1 MRGRGRLV
9 TTRPIRR
16 SGRLALGLLLALGLP
31 LPFGLRVRSADDG
44 LYPLP
49 E

>member
-1 MRGRGRLV
+1 MRGCGRLV
-9 TTRPIRR
+9 TTRPIWRSRR
-16 SGRLALGLLLALGLP
+16 LVLRLLLALGFPLP
-31 LPFGLRVRSADDG
+31 LGLRVRSADDG

>member
-9 TTRPIRR
+9 TTRPIWR
-16 SGRLALGLLLALGLP
+16 SRRLALGLLLALRFP
-31 LPFGLRVRSADDG
+31 LPFGLRVRSANDS